1 MGTDRYLYNIHCN
14 NYKMLKTTLD
24 IREPGLNTLPPGVER
39 YIVEGGGLTGIQ
51 ILPDDEIE
59 ILNNEGN
66 QICEISVFNK
76 DGKSELAILGLKEIK
91 NNSEIKKILLKKD
104 ETSLQALLQLKKRN
118 LNIERSKSS
127 VIFDKGTKAGESIK
141 LKSKDKCY
149 CIFAAPGNRMMV
161 HEQNPSTELTITIKR
176 STIKEDKEFS
186 LIPDPVY
193 DPSEERNIA
202 RTTSIGYQVKEG
214 DYIQVITPTGRQ
226 CSDFV
231 AYDSSKLDKGKEN
244 GLDWQTTRTFMGHTF
259 PGPGLFSKF
268 YDVDHEPLV
277 EVVRDTVGIHDT
289 FNLACTSKYYEDA
302 GYFGHANCSDNLN
315 EVMEKYG
322 LQKKK
327 GWHAINLFFNT
338 SAGGQN
344 SVLSDESFARP
355 GDYVIFKALK
365 DLTCGTTACP
375 SDIDSCNGWNPT
387 DIFVRTY
394 NKNKEFTKSFAFRMK
409 TDSEKKLTRN
419 SGFYEKTS
427 KLTRNFI
434 DARGFWLPN
443 DYTKHGLVEEYT
455 ACREKAVLIDLSSLR
470 KFEII
475 GPDAEELMNYTLT
488 RNIKKL
494 SVGQVVYSAMC
505 YENGMMFD
513 DGTLLRLSETGF
525 RWICGDEYSGEW
537 LKEVAK
543 KKNYKVNI
551 KNSTDQISN
560 VSLQGPK
567 SRDILKKLI
576 FTPPT
581 QPSID
586 ELEWFRFTICRVEE
600 LQGIPLIVSR
610 TGYTGELGYEVW
622 CHPKHAPEV
631 WDKLMEAGKD
641 HGLIPAGFAA
651 LDKLRIEAGL
661 ILFGAEFDGEQDP
674 FEAGIG
680 FAVPL
685 KTKEE
690 DFIGKEELIKR
701 KANPQKKLVGLELNG
716 KEIAGHGDCVHVGRA
731 QIGVVTSGMLSPKLG
746 KNIALCRID
755 VKYSEVGTEVEIGKL
770 DGHQKRI
777 GAKVV
782 PFPFYDPTKSRVR
795 A

>member
-1 MGTDRYLYNIHCN
+1 MLGTS
-14 NYKMLKTTLD
+14 KD
-24 IREPGLNTLPPGVER
+24 IKYPGLNILPPGVER
-39 YIVEGGGLTGIQ
+39 HVVNGSGLTGFQ
-51 ILPDDEIE
+51 IFPDDEIE
-59 ILNNEGN
+59 IINNEGN
-66 QICEISVFNK
+66 QICEIICFGK
-76 DGKSELAILGLKEIK
+76 DGNSDLGILNLKSNNEKNFIRNILNG
-91 NNSEIKKILLKKD
+91 ND
-104 ETSLQALLQLKKRN
+104 ETILATNYQLKKRN
-118 LNIERSKSS
+118 LKISNSKSS
-127 VIFDKGTKAGESIK
+127 IIFDLDAKPGEKIK

-149 CIFAAPGNRMMV
+149 AIFSAPGKDMDV
-161 HEQNPSTELTITIKR
+161 TKQNPPTDLTIFVKR
-176 STIKEDKEFS
+176 AKIVNDKE
-186 LIPDPVY
+186 LNVIPDPVFEPVY
-193 DPSEERNIA
+193 EENINKE
-202 RTTSIGYQVKEG
+202 TSISYEVKEG
-214 DYIQVITPTGRQ
+214 DYIQVISPTGRQ

-231 AYDSSKLDKGKEN
+231 AFDTRKLEKGIEK
-244 GLDWQTTRTFMGHTF
+244 GLDWQTTRTFMGNTF

-268 YDVDHEPLV
+268 YDTDHEPLI
-277 EVVRDTVGIHDT
+277 EVIRDTVGKHDT

-302 GYFGHANCSDNLN
+302 GYFGHPNCSDNLT
-315 EVMEKYG
+315 ESMSKYG
-322 LQKKK
+322 VQKQK

-338 SAGGQN
+338 SAGGLN
-344 SVLSDESFARP
+344 SVISDESYSRP
-355 GDYVIFKALK
+355 GDYVMFKALK
-365 DLTCGTTACP
+365 DLTIGTTACP
-375 SDIDSCNGWNPT
+375 SDIDPCNSWNPT
-387 DIFVRTY
+387 NIFVRTY
-394 NKNKEFTKSFAFRMK
+394 DKNKEFRKSFGFRMK
-409 TDSEKKLTRN
+409 TDSENKLTRN

-427 KLTRNFI
+427 KLTRNFV

-443 DYTKHGLVEEYT
+443 DYTKHGLVNEYN
-455 ACREKAVLIDLSSLR
+455 ACRNDAVLIDLSSLR

-525 RWICGDEYSGEW
+525 RWICGDEYGGEW
-537 LKEVAK
+537 LKEIAK
-543 KKNYKVNI
+543 KKNFNAIV

-567 SRDILKKLI
+567 SREILKKII

-581 QPSID
+581 QPSIN
-586 ELEWFRFTICRVEE
+586 ELGWFRFTICRIEE

-610 TGYTGELGYEVW
+610 TGYTGELGYEIW

-641 HGLIPAGFAA
+641 NGLIPAGFAA

-716 KEIAGHGDCVHVGRA
+716 KEIAGHGDCVHIGRSQVG
-731 QIGVVTSGMLSPKLG
+731 IVTSGCLSSTLN

-755 VKYSEVGTEVEIGKL
+755 VQYSEIGTEVEIGKI

-777 GAKVV
+777 DAKVV
-782 PFPFYDPTKSRVR
+782 GFPFYDPTKSRVR